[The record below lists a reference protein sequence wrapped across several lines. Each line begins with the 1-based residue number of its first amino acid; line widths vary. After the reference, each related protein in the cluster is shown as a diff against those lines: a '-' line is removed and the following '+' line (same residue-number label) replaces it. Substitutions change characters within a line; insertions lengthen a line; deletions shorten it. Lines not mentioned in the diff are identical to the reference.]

1 MKAVRVKVALPLARE
16 RGEIGRGIDLRSV
29 KVKSGTIG
37 GERGWCV
44 VEVLVKKC
52 SRCCFCEDAWS
63 LTCIEVGGP
72 WWSPFLPGSEEPR

>member
-1 MKAVRVKVALPLARE
+1 MKVTLPLARE

-29 KVKSGTIG
+29 RVESGTIG

-52 SRCCFCEDAWS
+52 SRCCFCEDA
-63 LTCIEVGGP
+63 
-72 WWSPFLPGSEEPR
+72 

>member
-1 MKAVRVKVALPLARE
+1 MKVTLPLVGE
-16 RGEIGRGIDLRSV
+16 RGENWEGIDLRGV

-52 SRCCFCEDAWS
+52 SRCCFCEDA
-63 LTCIEVGGP
+63 
-72 WWSPFLPGSEEPR
+72 